1 MAINGQLLQQAGQG
15 DAYVLP
21 AFNSDRITERLDH
34 AQALKSAKAAAEAKA
49 KQERDNRIDEL
60 MKWNPEQAWYPHT
73 EQTNAAIK
81 NVYDKMTAIRK
92 TGADPTPE
100 QLNDLNKSKWDA
112 EVLAKKSQ
120 DIKGLYPQLKEEIE
134 KADKYTDKTMLYSQL
149 NDEIFSQG
157 DVNKIDF
164 NKLGTLPSN
173 PQAFKHGEWVT
184 DFAKTL
190 PEQVESIFGQRSV
203 DGGDLIVDKEV
214 KSKFFDLDAGG
225 NVRLDKE
232 GKPVIKISDDT
243 INLALQEPR
252 YAYHVQEEL
261 SKPGAKYKTP
271 QEIVKSEL
279 SSFAKR
285 EEKSN
290 YTKGFSNKDKENDEV
305 KVTTTYN
312 QVRNFNLAGRSE
324 VDKSKH
330 VTPGWIPEVKSLY
343 IKKDK
348 QVKIDSPILID
359 ANTNKV
365 IENVGAK
372 DFEGLELQ
380 LRAYNPENGHYV
392 QGTQKDLLNSPKY
405 HYKWVL
411 SGSTNEGTE
420 NKPKMKDYI
429 IPYEHVK
436 PQMKAAY
443 GIDLDERNPKEIG
456 DLELISYIKQQY
468 PQASAEERLQI
479 YQTIRA
485 QKE

>member
-1 MAINGQLLQQAGQG
+1 MAINGQLLQQAGEG
-15 DAYVLP
+15 DAVIFGP
-21 AFNSDRITERLDH
+21 SDYGIGERLDKRD
-34 AQALKSAKAAAEAKA
+34 ALRTARIAADAKA
-49 KQERDNRIDEL
+49 KQERDNRLDEL

-73 EQTNAAIK
+73 EQTNTAIK
-81 NVYDKMTAIRK
+81 NVYNKMTEIRK
-92 TGADPTPE
+92 SGTEPTPE
-100 QLNDLNKSKWDA
+100 QLNELNQTKWDA

-120 DIKGLYPQLKEEIE
+120 DIKTLYPQLKQDIN
-134 KADKYTDKTMLYSQL
+134 ATDKYTNKEYLQSRL
-149 NDEIFSQG
+149 NDEVFGQP

-164 NKLGTLPSN
+164 NNLGNITSDPKAFNTTL
-173 PQAFKHGEWVT
+173 WVK
-184 DFAKTL
+184 DFAESL
-190 PEQVESIFGQRSV
+190 PENIESMIGSMQVE
-203 DGGDLIVDKEV
+203 GGDLITDKEV
-214 KSKFFDLDAGG
+214 KSKFFDLDASG
-225 NVRLDKE
+225 NIRRDKA
-232 GKPVIKISDDT
+232 GKPVIKVSDET
-243 INLALQEPR
+243 VNLAMQEGR
-252 YAYHVQEEL
+252 FAAHVNEEL
-261 SKPGAKYKTP
+261 SKPGNENKTAKD
-271 QEIVKSEL
+271 IVKQEL
-279 SSFAKR
+279 SPYASR
-285 EEKSN
+285 QEKLNASQ
-290 YTKGFSNKDKENDEV
+290 GFSNKEKENDEV

-372 DFEGLELQ
+372 DFDGLELQ

-392 QGTQKDLLNSPKY
+392 QGAQKDLLNSPKY
-405 HYKWVL
+405 QYKWVL
-411 SGSTNEGTE
+411 SGSTNEGTAT
-420 NKPKMKDYI
+420 KPKMKDYI

-443 GIDLDERNPKEIG
+443 GIDLDERHPSEIG

-468 PQASAEERLQI
+468 PEASAEERLKI